1 VPRRFLRLLSL
12 GASFIPTDTR
22 TLKRQIELSLEK
34 FQHSLAWAHVFGWS
48 RRAND
53 GETYP
58 LFRAKSGATDPELSP
73 SVATYLERLKK
84 LLVGKFDGFKHKRS
98 FFIKEIEAFHRWA
111 KDDYVVKPSD
121 KNLGLA
127 IMTTDYYESLCNQYL
142 IPSCSRVED
151 RSEQEIVAHLRYL
164 IDMLLGVAR
173 QKFWVSED
181 VVTWLSKSEAQ
192 ASSLP
197 AFYVLPKL
205 HKSPVAPRP
214 IVAAHSCPLSACST
228 WLGKVVQPVLSV
240 IPAYLRDSGHLV
252 ELIVRQTFPNDCWLL
267 TYDISSMYP
276 NMKLEQT
283 LESLRFVLQNADDNG
298 KLPSWAPLCR
308 GIVRLLFEECYMTN
322 AGQIFKQCEG
332 IAMGTNAAP
341 NLANAYLSPWEISF
355 SHDADILL
363 YKRFIDDGFAVVRSK
378 ETALGIIRTLQQ
390 SGLEFNFQVSQ
401 ASAIFLDLEISKG
414 PLFDFCGL
422 LQFKT
427 YRKAMNRFLYL
438 PAFSAHH
445 PANIRSWI
453 YAEILRIRNTT
464 LLDSDFDQ
472 SVRFFLYN
480 LARRGYGSSLV
491 QQAIDMLPRQLLSP
505 LVRSYTERP
514 ARARVDNS
522 GQVNEIA
529 PPKVFRAPY
538 ALHLRIPYGS
548 AVHHQ
553 LEDIVHQM
561 DNEAGRAN
569 PDPMPQPLVVIANTH
584 QKSLKSRLVKSR
596 PSSSLSASSDS
607 DMGAK
612 FRSRKLP

>member
-1 VPRRFLRLLSL
+1 MPRRFLRLLSL
-12 GASFIPTDTR
+12 GTSFIPTDTR
-22 TLKRQIELSLEK
+22 TLKRQVELSLEK
-34 FQHSLAWAHVFGWS
+34 FQHSLAWAHMFGWS

-53 GETYP
+53 EAYP
-58 LFRAKSGATDPELSP
+58 LFRAKSGASDPELSP

-84 LLVGKFDGFKHKRS
+84 LLVGKFDGLKHKRS

-127 IMTTDYYESLCNQYL
+127 IMTSDYYESLCNQYL
-142 IPSCSRVED
+142 IPSCLQVED
-151 RSEQEIVAHLRYL
+151 RSEKQIVAYLRYQ
-164 IDMLLGVAR
+164 IDLLLGAAK
-173 QKFWVSED
+173 QKCWVSEE
-181 VVTWLSKSEAQ
+181 VATWLLESEAQ

-214 IVAAHSCPLSACST
+214 IVAAHSCPLSACSK

-240 IPAYLRDSGHLV
+240 LPAYLRDSGHLV
-252 ELIVRQTFPNDCWLL
+252 ELIVRRTFPKDCWLL

-283 LESLRFVLQNADDNG
+283 LESLDFVLRRAYNG
-298 KLPSWAPLCR
+298 RLPSWAPLCR
-308 GIVRLLFEECYMTN
+308 GIVHLLFEECYMTY
-322 AGQIFKQCEG
+322 AGKIFKQREG

-341 NLANAYLSPWEISF
+341 NLANAYLSPWEVRF
-355 SHDADILL
+355 SCDDDVLL

-378 ETALGIIRTLQQ
+378 ERALGIIRTLQE

-491 QQAIDMLPRQLLSP
+491 QQAIDMLPRPLLSP

-514 ARARVDNS
+514 VRDLVDNS
-522 GQVNEIA
+522 GQVYETA

-553 LEDIVHQM
+553 LEDIVHQL

-569 PDPMPQPLVVIANTH
+569 PSPLPQPLVVIANTH

-612 FRSRKLP
+612 FRSRKFP